1 MKSLFAPR
9 LPAEIWRD
17 ERVAVEKRAPHLSI
31 VNKDPRPDPDM
42 FSWRDVGELFEARRA
57 GRGDEL

>member
-9 LPAEIWRD
+9 LTNEIWRA
-17 ERVAVEKRAPHLSI
+17 EREKIARKHPHLSL

-42 FSWRDVGELFEARRA
+42 FSWRDVGELFEARRV